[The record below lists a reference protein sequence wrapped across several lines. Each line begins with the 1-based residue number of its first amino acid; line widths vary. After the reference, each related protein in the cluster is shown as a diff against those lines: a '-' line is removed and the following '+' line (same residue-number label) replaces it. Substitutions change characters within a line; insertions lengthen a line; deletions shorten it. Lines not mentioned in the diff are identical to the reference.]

1 MDLRS
6 IRVVLADDHVMVRQ
20 GMAEMLSTDERI
32 AVVGEAANGREAV
45 ELAGR
50 TKPDVVVLDVE
61 MPLMSGQVALQKLLG
76 LSPPP
81 KVVVVTVFADPRLVR
96 ELLDLGASA
105 YLTKNA
111 PMRNLISTV
120 HSVARD
126 QGNNVIVS
134 LPRETLWEDASDGS
148 QPEDVLSR
156 REAEVLGRAARGQGN
171 REIARALHLSETTVK
186 RHLSSVYERMGV
198 RSRGEATRKALSE
211 GWISARDITRED

>member
-1 MDLRS
+1 MDLRP

-76 LSPPP
+76 LSHPP
-81 KVVVVTVFADPRLVR
+81 KVVVVTVFADPRVVR

-105 YLTKNA
+105 YLTKNT

-134 LPRETLWEDASDGS
+134 LPRETLWEDTSDGS

-171 REIARALHLSETTVK
+171 KEIARTLHLSETTVK
-186 RHLSSVYERMGV
+186 RHLSNVYERMGV